1 MSLQH
6 LLTTVLLLACGNAM
20 AGVTAERTRVIFP
33 QGQREVSLVLAN
45 QNDYPVM
52 VQTWVDDGDPNS
64 GPDEAQSPVIPLPA
78 MFQLAAGQRQSLRLL
93 YVGPSPAEDRE
104 SLYWLNL
111 LEIPPNR
118 LDGEEPDPTR
128 LTVTMRTQMKLIY
141 RPAALKAGAGQ
152 PAAKLRFRLEDG
164 HLFAANTTPYYITLS
179 GITLCGGQPAP
190 VANEGLLAPQSDTRI
205 ADSAPACVQQDP
217 SLQFTWIDDEGN
229 NQAGRATLSAK

>member
-1 MSLQH
+1 MSLQQ
-6 LLTTVLLLACGNAM
+6 LFIVVLLMACGNAM

-52 VQTWVDDGDPNS
+52 VQTWVDDGDPDS
-64 GPDEAQSPVIPLPA
+64 GPDEAEAPIIPLPA

-93 YVGPSPAEDRE
+93 YVGPAPPEDRE

-118 LDGEEPDPTR
+118 MNGEEPDPTR

-152 PAAKLRFRLEDG
+152 AAAKLKFRLEG
-164 HLFAANTTPYYITLS
+164 GQLFAANTTPYYVTLS
-179 GITLCGGQPAP
+179 GMALCNGQPVA

-205 ADSAPACVQQDP
+205 ADFAPACVQQDP
-217 SLQFTWIDDEGN
+217 SLQFIWIDDEGN
-229 NQAGRATLSAK
+229 NQAGRATLSVK